1 VRSKLDLGFIVSL
14 PLSSSSASQDI
25 SVEGVFSAS
34 ADAEAVEATCSK
46 CGCPTADSRRSY
58 VAIGANVII
67 QLKRFRWDA
76 AANANSKVRK
86 ESCPCPVF
94 MILNNARNAQDSRI
108 VAISPVLSICTSS
121 APAPPPFS
129 RNLLEVASTSRFL
142 SFEGSDDDCQVVV
155 TNDAPSH
162 PPLDSNVLQLQRD
175 GSSSSSFYLVGNVMH
190 TGRTLNSGHYYA
202 DVRCNGSWIRVND
215 TSVQHIEWDHCRLQ
229 SPSWSHMAYVQI
241 YSCSSNH
248 LQAAQVLEPRK

>member
-1 VRSKLDLGFIVSL
+1 V
-14 PLSSSSASQDI
+14 
-25 SVEGVFSAS
+25 
-34 ADAEAVEATCSK
+34 
-46 CGCPTADSRRSY
+46 
-58 VAIGANVII
+58 
-67 QLKRFRWDA
+67 
-76 AANANSKVRK
+76 
-86 ESCPCPVF
+86 
-94 MILNNARNAQDSRI
+94 
-108 VAISPVLSICTSS
+108 
-121 APAPPPFS
+121 
-129 RNLLEVASTSRFL
+129 LEVASTSRLL

-162 PPLDSNVLQLQRD
+162 PPPDSNVLQLQRD